1 MHQMHQGKDLGWLEV
16 ICGSMYSG
24 KSEELIR
31 RVKRARIGKLK
42 VQVFKPR
49 IDSRYNR
56 DNVVTHNGDEA
67 EALAVPDSGVLY
79 AMVEP
84 DTKVVAIDEIQFFDK
99 GLVDV
104 CRRLAD
110 QGKRVI
116 VAGLDMDFR
125 GRPFEPTP
133 ALMAMAE
140 HVDKLQAICIRCGNP
155 ASRTQRLVNGEPAKA
170 SEPTILV
177 GASESY
183 EARCRRCHEVPR

>member
-1 MHQMHQGKDLGWLEV
+1 MHLMKDMGWVEV

-31 RVKRARIGKLK
+31 RVKRAKIARLK
-42 VQVFKPR
+42 IQVFKPLL
-49 IDSRYNR
+49 DNRYADN
-56 DNVVTHNGDEA
+56 NVVSHTGSQEEA
-67 EALAVPDSGVLY
+67 VAVEDSGVLF
-79 AMVEP
+79 AKVEP
-84 DTKVVAIDEIQFFDK
+84 DTQVVAIDEAQFFDM

-125 GRPFEPTP
+125 GLPFGPTP
-133 ALMAMAE
+133 ALMATAE
-140 HVDKLQAICIRCGNP
+140 YVDKLQAICMKCGNP
-155 ASRTQRLVNGEPAKA
+155 ANRTQRLVNGKPARA

-177 GASESY
+177 GASEAY

>member
-1 MHQMHQGKDLGWLEV
+1 MHIMKDMGWIEV
-16 ICGSMYSG
+16 ISGSMYSG

-31 RVKRARIGKLK
+31 RIKRARIAQLKL
-42 VQVFKPR
+42 QVFKPI
-49 IDSRYNR
+49 IDDRYSKT
-56 DNVVTHNGDEA
+56 NVTSHNGDEA
-67 EALAVPDSGVLY
+67 EALAVADSGVLLRD
-79 AMVEP
+79 VKES
-84 DTKVVAIDEIQFFDK
+84 TEVVAIDEAQFFDM

-110 QGKRVI
+110 RGKRVI

-125 GRPFEPTP
+125 GQPFGPTP
-133 ALMAMAE
+133 NLMAVAE
-140 HVDKLQAICIRCGNP
+140 YVDKLQAICIKCGNP
-155 ASRTQRLVNGEPAKA
+155 ANRTQRLVNGKPAPA

>member
-1 MHQMHQGKDLGWLEV
+1 MKDMGWVEV

-31 RVKRARIGKLK
+31 RVKRAKIARLK
-42 VQVFKPR
+42 IQVFKPLL
-49 IDSRYNR
+49 DNRYADN
-56 DNVVTHNGDEA
+56 NVVSHTGSQEEA
-67 EALAVPDSGVLY
+67 VAVEDSGVLF
-79 AMVEP
+79 AKVEP
-84 DTKVVAIDEIQFFDK
+84 DTQVVAIDEAQFFDM

-125 GRPFEPTP
+125 GLPFGPTP
-133 ALMAMAE
+133 ALMATAE
-140 HVDKLQAICIRCGNP
+140 YVDKLQAICMKCGNP
-155 ASRTQRLVNGEPAKA
+155 ANRTQRLVNGKPARA

-177 GASESY
+177 GASEAY
-183 EARCRRCHEVPR
+183 EPRCRRCHEVPR

>member
-1 MHQMHQGKDLGWLEV
+1 MHLMKDMGWLEV

-31 RVKRARIGKLK
+31 RVKRAKIGRLK
-42 VQVFKPR
+42 VQVFKPKLDDR
-49 IDSRYNR
+49 FNKV
-56 DNVVTHNGDEA
+56 NVVTHNGDQTD
-67 EALAVPDSGVLY
+67 AVAVVDSGVLFSL
-79 AMVEP
+79 VED
-84 DTKVVAIDEIQFFDK
+84 DTEVVAIDEAQFFDN

-110 QGKRVI
+110 KGKRVI
-116 VAGLDMDFR
+116 VAGLDLDFR
-125 GRPFEPTP
+125 GQPFGPTP

-140 HVDKLQAICIRCGNP
+140 YVDKLQAICIKCGNP
-155 ASRTQRLVNGEPAKA
+155 ANRTQRLVNGQPAKA
-170 SEPTILV
+170 TEPTIMV

>member
-1 MHQMHQGKDLGWLEV
+1 MKDMGWVEV

-31 RVKRARIGKLK
+31 RVKRAKIARLK
-42 VQVFKPR
+42 IQVFKPLL
-49 IDSRYNR
+49 DNRYADN
-56 DNVVTHNGDEA
+56 NVVSHTGSQEEA
-67 EALAVPDSGVLY
+67 VAVEDSGVLF
-79 AMVEP
+79 AKVEP
-84 DTKVVAIDEIQFFDK
+84 DTQVVAIDEAQFFDM

-125 GRPFEPTP
+125 GLPFGPTP
-133 ALMAMAE
+133 ALMATAE
-140 HVDKLQAICIRCGNP
+140 YVDKLQAICMKCGNP
-155 ASRTQRLVNGEPAKA
+155 ANRTQRLVNGKPARA

-177 GASESY
+177 GASEAY

>member
-1 MHQMHQGKDLGWLEV
+1 MHIMRDMGWLEV

-31 RVKRARIGKLK
+31 RVRRAKIANQKI
-42 VQVFKPR
+42 QVFKPLL
-49 IDSRYNR
+49 DDRYGKG
-56 DNVVTHNGDEA
+56 NVVSHNGVQTEA
-67 EALAVPDSGVLY
+67 EAVPDSGVLY
-79 AMVEP
+79 TRVNA
-84 DTKVVAIDEIQFFDK
+84 DTDVVAIDEAQFFDM

-116 VAGLDMDFR
+116 IASLDMDFR
-125 GRPFEPTP
+125 GQPFGPAP

-140 HVDKLQAICIRCGNP
+140 YVDKLQAICIRCGNP
-155 ASRTQRLVNGEPAKA
+155 ANRTQRLVNGKPARA

-177 GASESY
+177 GAAESY
-183 EARCRRCHEVPR
+183 EARCRRCHEVPM